1 MRKAP
6 MAIPCGAGM
15 AMDGLPPRF
24 EQSDTTAKV
33 EVEATGDATGARAE
47 ANAIGLTDVATK
59 DGTGRRLS
67 PPSHS

>member
-1 MRKAP
+1 
-6 MAIPCGAGM
+6 M

-47 ANAIGLTDVATK
+47 ADAAGLTDATK
-59 DGTGRRLS
+59 DETGRRLV